1 MHLNDQWRNATGWLE
16 TCYHHTSS
24 QSLFEIGSIKLPAD
38 LSTYSFLQNTWTG
51 CPLCGLQLFTGT
63 QASSSSPIRLLPLPS
78 TCTCLTH
85 LTNTVLENIDKGLIT
100 GLIFLDL
107 SKAFDTLDHSIMLD
121 KLSSLGM
128 NRSTVQ
134 WFRSY
139 LTMLT
144 QSVCTNGILS
154 EPQPISFGV
163 HQGSVLGPLLFII
176 YINDIPV
183 AVQGCNVKLF
193 CSPILQA
200 SQSVKFKLS

>member
-1 MHLNDQWRNATGWLE
+1 MKERYRLLE
-16 TCYHHTSS
+16 TCYRYTSS
-24 QSLFEIGSIKLPAD
+24 QSLFEIGSIELPAD

-51 CPLCGLQLFTGT
+51 CPLYGLQLFTGT
-63 QASSSSPIRLLPLPS
+63 QASFSSPIWLSPLPS
-78 TCTCLTH
+78 TCACITH
-85 LTNTVLENIDKGLIT
+85 LTKTMLENIDKGLIT

-144 QSVCTNGILS
+144 QSVCTNGVLS

-163 HQGSVLGPLLFII
+163 PQGSIRGPLLFII
-176 YINDIPV
+176 YINDLPV
-183 AVQGCNVKLF
+183 AVQGCSVKLYAHLF
-193 CSPILQA
+193 CKQV
-200 SQSVKFKLS
+200 SQWNSSSVN

>member
-1 MHLNDQWRNATGWLE
+1 M
-16 TCYHHTSS
+16 
-24 QSLFEIGSIKLPAD
+24 
-38 LSTYSFLQNTWTG
+38 
-51 CPLCGLQLFTGT
+51 
-63 QASSSSPIRLLPLPS
+63 
-78 TCTCLTH
+78 
-85 LTNTVLENIDKGLIT
+85 LENIDKGLIT

-163 HQGSVLGPLLFII
+163 PQGSVLGPLLFII

-183 AVQGCNVKLF
+183 AVQSCNVKLF

-200 SQSVKFKLS
+200 SKSVSEIQAQLTSGLTNVLSRLHANFLILNLEKVKIMLVGTYQRTNFQERPQSELGAWNLKLCLGILFL